1 MIQIKDSAQIEIK
14 DAYQLEEWLED
25 NHKKVDRIW
34 IKTYSN
40 KILPYYVSKP
50 EMLKKLITFGWVP
63 GPKWKL
69 DNDKSLQLI
78 SKRTNQPWS
87 PLEKIIATRLIY
99 SKGLQEEG
107 KKAIFNAINNG
118 LWESDNLEHEKR
130 NYVK

>member
-14 DAYQLEEWLED
+14 NVYQLEEWLED
-25 NHKKVDRIW
+25 KHQNVDRIW
-34 IKTYSN
+34 IKTFSN
-40 KILPYYVSKP
+40 KILPFYVSTP
-50 EMLKKLITFGWVP
+50 EILEKLITFGWAR

-87 PLEKIIATRLIY
+87 HLEKIIATRLIY

-107 KKAIFNAINNG
+107 KKAIFNAFNNG

-130 NYVK
+130 KYVK